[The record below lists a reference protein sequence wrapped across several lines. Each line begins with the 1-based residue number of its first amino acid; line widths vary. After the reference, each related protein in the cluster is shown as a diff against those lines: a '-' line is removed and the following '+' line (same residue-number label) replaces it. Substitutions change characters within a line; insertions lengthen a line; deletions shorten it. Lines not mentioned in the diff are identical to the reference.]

1 MLSNL
6 RFPYRRLRVLFLLQK
21 QLFKPSFCYKTA
33 ALFPLLLWTH
43 EITAT
48 PNEDKKQDPING

>member
-1 MLSNL
+1 MLSKL
-6 RFPYRRLRVLFLLQK
+6 RFPNRRPRVLFLLQK
-21 QLFKPSFCYKTA
+21 QLLKPSFCYKTA
-33 ALFPLLLWTH
+33 TLFPLILWTH